1 MASSTKVN
9 FVHQQGF
16 RDASPSACAPQF
28 SALLFQP
35 RIVGPVI
42 LVGLWL
48 QAWWLFAALAVLLW
62 WNTLVPRLN
71 PFDALY
77 NALLA
82 GSGGRMELPPAPP
95 PRRFAQGMAAAFA
108 TIIAAALAAGWHAV
122 AWTAEALLVAAF
134 AALLFGKFCLGS
146 YIYYHL
152 KGEGEFARRTA
163 PWAAGG

>member
-1 MASSTKVN
+1 MSGSARVN
-9 FVHQQGF
+9 FVRQQGF
-16 RDASPSACAPQF
+16 RGARPSECAPQF

-42 LVGLWL
+42 LVGVVL
-48 QAWWLFAALAVLLW
+48 QAWWIFAGVAAVLW

-77 NALLA
+77 NWLLA
-82 GSGGRMELPPAPP
+82 GSRGRMELPPAPP
-95 PRRFAQGMAAAFA
+95 PRRFAQGIAAVLA
-108 TIIAAALAAGWHAV
+108 TVIAAALASGWTAV
-122 AWTAEALLVAAF
+122 AWTAQALLVAAF

-146 YIYYHL
+146 YVWYHL
-152 KGEGEFARRTA
+152 RGEGEFARRTT

>member
-1 MASSTKVN
+1 MASTARVN
-9 FVHQQGF
+9 FVRQQGF
-16 RDASPSACAPQF
+16 TDAGPDGCAPTF
-28 SALLFQP
+28 SSLLFQP

-62 WNTLVPRLN
+62 WNALVPRLN

-82 GSGGRMELPPAPP
+82 GSDGRPELPPAPP

-108 TIIAAALAAGWHAV
+108 TVIAASLLAGWQAV
-122 AWTAEALLVAAF
+122 AWTAEAFLVVAF
-134 AALLFGKFCLGS
+134 SALLFGKFCLGA
-146 YIYYHL
+146 YLYYRL
-152 KGEGEFARRTA
+152 RGEGEFARRTA
-163 PWAAGG
+163 PWAPGA